1 MVKEQNTQAEDGT
14 RKPVCGIVMPISAID
29 GCAKEH
35 WSEVEGI
42 LTGAIVEAGFDAC
55 LVSNA
60 DDSGVIQKRIVQNL
74 YNNAM
79 VVCDVS
85 CKNPNVMFELGM
97 RLAFDKP
104 TVVVMDDKTDFSFD
118 TAPIEHLIYPRD
130 LSYYRI
136 LEFRKKLSDKIAGT
150 AAAAK
155 EEGYTTFLKHFGE
168 FEVAS
173 IKNRKGSVDEAIM
186 ACLEELSAQ
195 VDALGRCRHTDF
207 VSRIE
212 NSCRQTQ
219 IDTIVR
225 EQIECYCRENG
236 VKEEELSDMED
247 CGERWNALCRYVS
260 ADRNVRYLCGSPME
274 VRRAIARNLRGG
286 MLRD

>member
-118 TAPIEHLIYPRD
+118 TAPIEHLIYPRPELLQNPRIPKEAERQDRRHGGRGEGGGVYD
-130 LSYYRI
+130 LSEALRRVRSGFHQKQERI
-136 LEFRKKLSDKIAGT
+136 
-150 AAAAK
+150 
-155 EEGYTTFLKHFGE
+155 
-168 FEVAS
+168 
-173 IKNRKGSVDEAIM
+173 
-186 ACLEELSAQ
+186 
-195 VDALGRCRHTDF
+195 GR
-207 VSRIE
+207 
-212 NSCRQTQ
+212 
-219 IDTIVR
+219 
-225 EQIECYCRENG
+225 
-236 VKEEELSDMED
+236 
-247 CGERWNALCRYVS
+247 
-260 ADRNVRYLCGSPME
+260 
-274 VRRAIARNLRGG
+274 
-286 MLRD
+286 